1 MTFKALLATKAG
13 DAISDLPFI
22 LRNVTLAGI
31 DSVNVPKAVRLES
44 WRRLGVDLD
53 FARLAR
59 TATTVRLADVAALAP
74 KILKGEVQGRTVVDV
89 NA

>member
-1 MTFKALLATKAG
+1 MRFPSFRSFAET
-13 DAISDLPFI
+13 SRLPVSI
-22 LRNVTLAGI
+22 PSTPRKPCGSN
-31 DSVNVPKAVRLES
+31 
-44 WRRLGVDLD
+44 LGVDLD

-59 TATTVRLADVAALAP
+59 TATTVRIADVAALAP